1 MESHHNIFQVRD
13 GGRLDQ
19 RSSRSSGN
27 TEGSGQG
34 YILKIKA
41 RELADRFDV
50 GLREREQVKPVARF
64 LVQAAGRI
72 TIH

>member
-13 GGRLDQ
+13 GGRPDQ
-19 RSSRSSGN
+19 RSSRSSGK
-27 TEGSGQG
+27 TERSGYG

-50 GLREREQVKPVARF
+50 GCEKESR
-64 LVQAAGRI
+64 
-72 TIH
+72 